1 MAGVVPYL
9 LDTHIVLITTR
20 LGNSVAALID
30 QAFELRAS
38 PFRLAVCKVPVAET
52 LAFAHA
58 WGAQRRRALDE
69 VIDELIV
76 LPITP
81 RAVHAEWAR
90 LRSHAKDHGL
100 AIQHDHYDLWI
111 AAAANLAGLTMI
123 TADAA
128 GFRPLRAAGLVR
140 AWLIDPR
147 SGHRLPRPSLSRRYV
162 AVTGPS
168 RPLAT

>member
-1 MAGVVPYL
+1 MAGAVPYL
-9 LDTHIVLITTR
+9 LDTNIVLITTR
-20 LGNSVAALID
+20 QGNPAAALID

-38 PFRLAVCKVPVAET
+38 PFRPAICEVTVAEM

-69 VIDELIV
+69 VIEELIV

-81 RAVHAEWAR
+81 RAVHVEWAT

-100 AIQHDHYDLWI
+100 AIQHDHNDLWI
-111 AAAANLAGLTMI
+111 AATANLAGLTVI

-140 AWLIDPR
+140 AELIDPK
-147 SGHRLPRPSLSRRYV
+147 SGHRLL
-162 AVTGPS
+162 
-168 RPLAT
+168 